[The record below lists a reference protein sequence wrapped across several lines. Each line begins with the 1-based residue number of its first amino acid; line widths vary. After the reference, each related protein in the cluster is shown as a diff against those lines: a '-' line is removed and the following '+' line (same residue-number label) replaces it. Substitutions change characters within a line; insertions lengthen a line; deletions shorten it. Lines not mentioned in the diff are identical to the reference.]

1 MENNNIVLTIGETI
15 NDLHKKINE
24 IKSIPDN
31 GSSKIVSI
39 KDKTIDVLNNVLSKL
54 DDNKQLDKDE
64 LDKVIRTVSDK
75 SRQLYENALDRIKV
89 LNDELSVNNNQDFE
103 KQSEIKDELSNKAVE
118 ILNEWLKKEGE

>member
-1 MENNNIVLTIGETI
+1 MENRNIVTTIGETI
-15 NDLHKKINE
+15 NDLHNKINE

-31 GSSKIVSI
+31 GSSKIASI

-64 LDKVIRTVSDK
+64 IDKVVKTVSNK
-75 SRQLYENALDRIKV
+75 SRELYENAIDRIRV
-89 LNDELSVNNNQDFE
+89 LNDELSRSVNQDFE

>member
-15 NDLHKKINE
+15 NDLHNKINE

-64 LDKVIRTVSDK
+64 LDGVITTVSDK
-75 SRQLYENALDRIKV
+75 SRQLYENALDRIRV
-89 LNDELSVNNNQDFE
+89 LNDELSVSINQDFE

>member
-24 IKSIPDN
+24 IKNIPDN

>member
-1 MENNNIVLTIGETI
+1 MENRNIVTTIGETI
-15 NDLHKKINE
+15 NDLHNKINE

-31 GSSKIVSI
+31 GSSKIASI

-64 LDKVIRTVSDK
+64 IDKVVKTVSDK
-75 SRQLYENALDRIKV
+75 SRELYENAIDRIRV
-89 LNDELSVNNNQDFE
+89 LNDELSRSVNQDFE

>member
-15 NDLHKKINE
+15 NDLHNKINE

-64 LDKVIRTVSDK
+64 LDRVIRTVSDK
-75 SRQLYENALDRIKV
+75 SRQLYENALDRIRV
-89 LNDELSVNNNQDFE
+89 LNDELSVNINQDFE